1 MRAVEVFQNRLGRT
15 GTMRSILPLG
25 KSTTHCHMIFF
36 FSWKYDRLWII
47 HMCNYTLWKTSS
59 RELDACL
66 TVYSSM
72 HLNLNSDE
80 LHFFF
85 GFFCILPHFFCVAA
99 NTAVNQ
105 LCPLMTSELTVHG
118 LKHSLVKSTCPWVN
132 DKQQRRIWKPWS
144 SGWCLVDASLVQERG
159 SSQSDRLNL
168 N

>member
-118 LKHSLVKSTCPWVN
+118 LKHSLVKSVPELMTN
-132 DKQQRRIWKPWS
+132 NREG
-144 SGWCLVDASLVQERG
+144 SGSRGPLDDASLMPRWSRREAPP
-159 SSQSDRLNL
+159 SLID
-168 N
+168 